1 MSYSA
6 SIKCRFYCKKKLAI
20 SFNYVRF
27 FHKVVYLTGA
37 QSNMIAIIFE
47 VFPKSSKKD
56 EYLRLAAEMRS
67 LVDQIEGFI
76 SVERFQSITNPNKLL
91 SISLFENEAAVDEWR
106 NLSAHRKMQSKGRK
120 ELFEDY
126 DIKVVQVLRNYSML
140 DRKEAPTDS
149 LLAGV

>member
-1 MSYSA
+1 MTYSV

-27 FHKVVYLTGA
+27 FHLAVYLIGA

-56 EYLRLAAEMRS
+56 EYLRLAAQMRS

-140 DRKEAPTDS
+140 DRKEAPPDS
-149 LLAGV
+149 LLAAV

>member
-1 MSYSA
+1 M
-6 SIKCRFYCKKKLAI
+6 SIKCRFYYKKKLAI
-20 SFNYVRF
+20 SFNNVRF
-27 FHKVVYLTGA
+27 FHYAVYLIGA
-37 QSNMIAIIFE
+37 QANMIAIIFE
-47 VFPKSSKKD
+47 VFPKSRKKD

-91 SISLFENEAAVDEWR
+91 SISFFENEAAVDEWR

-120 ELFEDY
+120 ELFDDY

>member
-1 MSYSA
+1 MTYSV

-27 FHKVVYLTGA
+27 FYKAVYLIGA

-56 EYLRLAAEMRS
+56 EYLRLAAEMRT

-76 SVERFQSITNPNKLL
+76 NVERFQSITNPNKLL

-140 DRKEAPTDS
+140 DRKEAPPDS
-149 LLAGV
+149 LLAAV

>member
-1 MSYSA
+1 MTYLIQLCA
-6 SIKCRFYCKKKLAI
+6 DFNIKRNWQFILTTLGFFTKI
-20 SFNYVRF
+20 IFNRG
-27 FHKVVYLTGA
+27 K
-37 QSNMIAIIFE
+37 SNMIAIIFE

-56 EYLRLAAEMRS
+56 EYLSLAAEMRS

-91 SISLFENEAAVDEWR
+91 SISFFENEAAVDEWR

>member
-1 MSYSA
+1 
-6 SIKCRFYCKKKLAI
+6 
-20 SFNYVRF
+20 
-27 FHKVVYLTGA
+27 
-37 QSNMIAIIFE
+37 MIAIIFE
-47 VFPKSSKKD
+47 VFPKSRKKD
-56 EYLRLAAEMRS
+56 EYLRFASEMRS

-76 SVERFQSITNPNKLL
+76 SVERFQSITYPNKLL

-106 NLSAHRKMQSKGRK
+106 NLSTHRKMQSKGRK

>member
-1 MSYSA
+1 
-6 SIKCRFYCKKKLAI
+6 
-20 SFNYVRF
+20 
-27 FHKVVYLTGA
+27 
-37 QSNMIAIIFE
+37 MIAIIFE

-106 NLSAHRKMQSKGRK
+106 NLSAHRKMQSKGRQ

-140 DRKEAPTDS
+140 DRKEAPPDS

>member
-1 MSYSA
+1 M
-6 SIKCRFYCKKKLAI
+6 
-20 SFNYVRF
+20 
-27 FHKVVYLTGA
+27 YLIGTK
-37 QSNMIAIIFE
+37 SNMIAIIFE

-91 SISLFENEAAVDEWR
+91 SISLFDNEAAVEEWR

-126 DIKVVQVLRNYSML
+126 DIKFVQVLRNYSML
-140 DRKEAPTDS
+140 ERKEAPTDS

>member
-1 MSYSA
+1 M
-6 SIKCRFYCKKKLAI
+6 
-20 SFNYVRF
+20 
-27 FHKVVYLTGA
+27 YLIGTK
-37 QSNMIAIIFE
+37 SNMIAIIFE

-56 EYLRLAAEMRS
+56 EYLRLATEMRS
-67 LVDQIEGFI
+67 LVDQIEGFL

-91 SISLFENEAAVDEWR
+91 SISFFENEAAVDEWR

-140 DRKEAPTDS
+140 DRKEAPPDS
-149 LLAGV
+149 LLAAV

>member
-1 MSYSA
+1 MTYSL

-27 FHKVVYLTGA
+27 FYKAVYLIGA

-56 EYLRLAAEMRS
+56 EYLTLAAEMRS
-67 LVDQIEGFI
+67 LVDKIEGFI

-91 SISLFENEAAVDEWR
+91 SISFFENEAAVDEWR

-140 DRKEAPTDS
+140 DRKEAPPDS
-149 LLAGV
+149 LLAAV

>member
-1 MSYSA
+1 
-6 SIKCRFYCKKKLAI
+6 
-20 SFNYVRF
+20 
-27 FHKVVYLTGA
+27 
-37 QSNMIAIIFE
+37 MIAIIFE
-47 VFPKSSKKD
+47 VFPKSSKKG
-56 EYLRLAAEMRS
+56 EYLRLAAQMRS

-149 LLAGV
+149 LLAVV

>member
-1 MSYSA
+1 M
-6 SIKCRFYCKKKLAI
+6 
-20 SFNYVRF
+20 
-27 FHKVVYLTGA
+27 YLIGTK
-37 QSNMIAIIFE
+37 SNMIAIIFE

-76 SVERFQSITNPNKLL
+76 SVERFQSITNSNKLL
-91 SISLFENEAAVDEWR
+91 SISFFENEAAVDQWR

-126 DIKVVQVLRNYSML
+126 EIKVVQVLRNYSML
-140 DRKEAPTDS
+140 DRKEAPPDS
-149 LLAGV
+149 LAAAV

>member
-1 MSYSA
+1 
-6 SIKCRFYCKKKLAI
+6 
-20 SFNYVRF
+20 
-27 FHKVVYLTGA
+27 
-37 QSNMIAIIFE
+37 MIAIIFE

-106 NLSAHRKMQSKGRK
+106 NYLLTEKCNAK
-120 ELFEDY
+120 EERNSLKTMTLKLFKFFVIIVCWIEKKLLP
-126 DIKVVQVLRNYSML
+126 IVCLRVYKAKR
-140 DRKEAPTDS
+140 D
-149 LLAGV
+149 

>member
-1 MSYSA
+1 
-6 SIKCRFYCKKKLAI
+6 
-20 SFNYVRF
+20 
-27 FHKVVYLTGA
+27 
-37 QSNMIAIIFE
+37 MIAIIFE
-47 VFPKSSKKD
+47 VFPKSRKKD

-67 LVDQIEGFI
+67 LVDQIEGFL
-76 SVERFQSITNPNKLL
+76 SVERFQSITNPNKLP
-91 SISLFENEAAVDEWR
+91 SISLSENEAAVDEWR
-106 NLSAHRKMQSKGRK
+106 NLSTHRKMQSKVRK